1 MKGWRR
7 VKPWRVWGWV
17 ALAARGWL
25 GPWVALAGLINEGM
39 EAGETLT
46 LLGWLGPWVALAG
59 LINEGMEEGE
69 TLAASG
75 AGSLW
80 PQGAGWGR
88 GSLWPDL
95 LMKGWRRVKPWRVW
109 AGSLWPRG
117 WLGPWVAL
125 AGLINEG
132 MEAGETLARP
142 GLGRFGRK
150 GLAGAVGRFGRTY
163 Y

>member
-1 MKGWRR
+1 MKGCRR

-25 GPWVALAGLINEGM
+25 GPWVALAGLINEGI

-109 AGSLWPRG
+109 AGSLWPQGAGWGRG
-117 WLGPWVAL
+117 SLWPDLLMKGWRRVSLGAS
-125 AGLINEG
+125 
-132 MEAGETLARP
+132 

-150 GLAGAVGRFGRTY
+150 GLTGAVRRFGRTY
-163 Y
+163 